1 MITNAAAHGA
11 DPRVGTMD
19 SSSVTRTVSVTRMN
33 SGDHACLGFDDDE
46 TRWELRAAYADIG
59 LSRGEQVVFFT
70 DRLTTPALA
79 AERLSSSG
87 FPLGPALMD
96 GRLVVVNE
104 VPGYDPVT
112 GFDPAERAQTWVE
125 LTDKARHDGF
135 SGIRALGDMGWAA
148 DPGVDQDL
156 LVEYETGLSPLFAD
170 IGFTAICEY
179 DRRKFGDV
187 LLGRVHRAHPKRVL
201 RRLGALDISRNG
213 TGLRIAGDVDLATR
227 EEFDAALAHALA
239 GPERPGVLD
248 LSELCFMDVHGA
260 STLVRLAGGLPCDHL
275 LAVHCRPEQASLMR
289 LCGAAEVPQ
298 LVLGEG

>member
-1 MITNAAAHGA
+1 M
-11 DPRVGTMD
+11 
-19 SSSVTRTVSVTRMN
+19 TRTVSVTRMN

-59 LSRGEQVVFFT
+59 LSRGELVVFFT
-70 DRLTTPALA
+70 DRATTPALA
-79 AERLSSSG
+79 AEHLSSSG

-104 VPGYDPVT
+104 VPGYDPDT

-135 SGIRALGDMGWAA
+135 SGIRVVGDMGWAA
-148 DPGVDQDL
+148 EPGIDHDL
-156 LVEYETGLSPLFAD
+156 LVEYESGLSPLFAE

-179 DRRKFGDV
+179 DRRKFDDG
-187 LLGRVHRAHPKRVL
+187 LLDRIRLAHPKRAL
-201 RRLGALDISRNG
+201 RHLGALDVARTG
-213 TGLRIAGDVDLATR
+213 TELRIAGDIDLATR
-227 EEFDAALAHALA
+227 EEFDSALAHALA
-239 GPERPGVLD
+239 GPDRPRMLD

-260 STLVRLAGGLPCDHL
+260 STLVRLAGRLPCDHL
-275 LAVHCRPEQASLMR
+275 LTVHCRPEQDKVIR

>member
-1 MITNAAAHGA
+1 
-11 DPRVGTMD
+11 MD
-19 SSSVTRTVSVTRMN
+19 ARSVTRTVSVTRMN
-33 SGDHACLGFDDDE
+33 PGDHACLGFDDDE

-70 DRLTTPALA
+70 DRATTPALA

-87 FPLGPALMD
+87 FPLSSALMD

-112 GFDPAERAQTWVE
+112 GFDPVERAQAWVE

-135 SGIRALGDMGWAA
+135 SGIRVVGDMGWAA
-148 DPGVDQDL
+148 EPRVDHDL
-156 LVEYETGLSPLFAD
+156 LVEYETGLSPLFAE

-179 DRRKFGDV
+179 DRRKFDDG
-187 LLGRVHRAHPKRVL
+187 LLGRIRHAHPKRVL
-201 RRLGALDISRNG
+201 RRLGALDVTR
-213 TGLRIAGDVDLATR
+213 TGAELRIAGDIDLATR
-227 EEFDAALAHALA
+227 EEFDSALAYALSA
-239 GPERPGVLD
+239 PDRPGVLD

-275 LAVHCRPEQASLMR
+275 IAVRCRPEQDRVIR
-289 LCGAAEVPQ
+289 LCGASEVPQ